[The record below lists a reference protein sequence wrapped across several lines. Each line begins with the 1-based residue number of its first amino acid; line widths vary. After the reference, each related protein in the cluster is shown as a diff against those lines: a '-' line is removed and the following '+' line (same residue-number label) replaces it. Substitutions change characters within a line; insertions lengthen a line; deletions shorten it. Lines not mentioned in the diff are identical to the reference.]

1 MSQPIPPQR
10 ISLSLLRN
18 PTSIESALR
27 RLPTPPPPPPTIRL
41 LANNRA
47 GGPIAIGGGVALCY
61 GAACVGAVAI
71 CLANGRPIKC
81 PDWGEFND
89 ELARWT
95 EYLALLAVCSARW
108 AAAQLQRDL
117 EILVADGIA
126 NAPGA
131 TAADKLEAILVR
143 DAADAAL
150 LEAFLEFI
158 ACVAKADADYQASG
172 GRPTNNSD
180 RQF

>member
-1 MSQPIPPQR
+1 MSQPISPQR
-10 ISLSLLRN
+10 ISLSLLTN

-27 RLPTPPPPPPTIRL
+27 RLPPPPPPPTIRL
-41 LANNRA
+41 LRNNRNP
-47 GGPIAIGGGVALCY
+47 GGIVLGEAVCY
-61 GAACVGAVAI
+61 GIACVGAVAI
-71 CLANGRPIKC
+71 CIANGRPIKC

-89 ELARWT
+89 ELAAWT
-95 EYLALLAVCSARW
+95 AYLALLAVCSARW

-117 EILVADGIA
+117 EIMIADGIA

-172 GRPTNNSD
+172 GRPATNSD
-180 RQF
+180 R